1 MISDNPIKNCFCGI
15 PKEKINI
22 PCRTYIICVE
32 CVITFCDGCIDRCI
46 TWVDCHDREYYT
58 CIDCC
63 EQTCNNCDRGY
74 ILNTATKC
82 NKCAKIYC
90 SDCSGSSCNECG
102 LSNYI
107 DSMSDTDLQV

>member
-1 MISDNPIKNCFCGI
+1 MIYDSNPNQTCFCGI

-22 PCRTYIICVE
+22 PCRVDLICVE
-32 CVITFCDGCIDRCI
+32 CLIKFCDGCIDRCI
-46 TWVDCHDREYYT
+46 TWLDCHGREYIT

-63 EQTCNNCDRGY
+63 EKTCNNCSGEY
-74 ILNTATKC
+74 IVNTATKC

-90 SDCSGSSCNECG
+90 SDCSGRSCNECG

-107 DSMSDTDLQV
+107 DSMSDPET